1 MAMWSAAFG
10 QNPFQDFLEGSEQG
24 ARINYQGRI
33 PQSFGSQQQDYV
45 GSLFQPTFS
54 RYLGALGRQIGQ
66 GQAPT
71 LSFTDY
77 LNENFNP
84 QRELLRAPA
93 GSAGPQMTR
102 QVRPYFDRL

>member
-1 MAMWSAAFG
+1 MFG
-10 QNPFQDFLEGSEQG
+10 PVNPWLDFLEGSETG
-24 ARINYQGRI
+24 ARVNFQSRIGRG
-33 PQSFGSQQQDYV
+33 FGSGEQDFL

-54 RYLGALGRQIGQ
+54 RYLGALGRQINA

-84 QRELLRAPA
+84 QREIVRAP
-93 GSAGPQMTR
+93 SVIGPQLA
-102 QVRPYFDRL
+102 RPARFIFGR

>member
-1 MAMWSAAFG
+1 MWSAAFG
-10 QNPFQDFLEGSEQG
+10 ENPFQDFLEGSETG
-24 ARINYQGRI
+24 ARVNYQSRI

-93 GSAGPQMTR
+93 GATGRQMTR
-102 QVRPYFDRL
+102 APRPYFDRF

>member
-1 MAMWSAAFG
+1 MTMGFGAFPWAG
-10 QNPFQDFLEGSEQG
+10 WLDEEELGRR
-24 ARINYQGRI
+24 ANYQSRI
-33 PQSFGSQQQDYV
+33 PQSFGYNQQEAL

-71 LSFTDY
+71 LSFTNY

-84 QRELLRAPA
+84 QRELLRFPSSVSGGAQTRAP
-93 GSAGPQMTR
+93 
-102 QVRPYFDRL
+102 RPFFDRF